1 MTVSLVETAYA
12 EVFGQPSVD
21 VSGVLTDANGVVR
34 VVTRTAKD
42 VTALGDT
49 ELVAAQTGLKI
60 RLLAL
65 TYRSALAVV
74 VRLKS
79 AGNNLSASYSLGIN
93 DDLVWPY
100 NPQGWLETNVGEAL
114 TVNQSLAIASG
125 AQIVWIGV
133 P

>member
-1 MTVSLVETAYA
+1 MTVSLVETSYA

-21 VSGVLTDANGVVR
+21 VSGVLTDANGLAR

-49 ELVAAQTGLKI
+49 ELVAAQAGLKI
-60 RLLAL
+60 RLLAF

-79 AGNNLSASYSLGIN
+79 AGNNLTASYSLGIN

-100 NPQGWLETNVGEAL
+100 NPQGWLETNVGESLA
-114 TVNQSLAIASG
+114 VNQSLAIASG